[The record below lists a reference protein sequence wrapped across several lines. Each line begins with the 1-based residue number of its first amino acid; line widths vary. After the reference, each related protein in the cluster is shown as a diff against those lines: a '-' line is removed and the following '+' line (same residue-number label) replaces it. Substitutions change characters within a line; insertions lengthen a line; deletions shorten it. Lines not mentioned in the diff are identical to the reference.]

1 MTQKKYAEGTSVPI
15 ERTMAEILSVL
26 KAHGCS
32 SYAFAVERGV
42 HQIMFA
48 HGGYSYKMSVI
59 PPDEG
64 NFELPAT
71 RQRRTSDGIKKA
83 YEDEYRRRARVLLIS
98 VKAKMEM
105 CSIGSSIEKEFLG
118 DLMLPTGRTMAQWSA
133 EELPKLNRGEE
144 PTFMLM
150 LAEGKD
156 RGKADH

>member
-1 MTQKKYAEGTSVPI
+1 MAQKYAEGTTVPI

-48 HGGYSYKMSVI
+48 HGGYSYKMGVV
-59 PPDEG
+59 PPDKE

-71 RQRRTSDGIKKA
+71 RQRRTPDGVKKA

-98 VKAKMEM
+98 VKAKLEM
-105 CSIGSSIEKEFLG
+105 CAIGSSIEKEFLG
-118 DLMLPTGRTMAQWSA
+118 DLVLPTGRTMAEWGA
-133 EELPKLNRGEE
+133 EELPKLCRGEE
-144 PTFMLM
+144 PEFTFMLK
-150 LAEGKD
+150 EHNG
-156 RGKADH
+156 